1 MIVGGEVTL
10 VSRLLTLFYFI
21 LTMVSIISSHWV
33 VEQARRKGRRKVP
46 EGFSKVKQIYN
57 SK

>member
-1 MIVGGEVTL
+1 
-10 VSRLLTLFYFI
+10 
-21 LTMVSIISSHWV
+21 MVSIISSHWV